1 MDVSWNGVPLNHPF
15 VDGFSSMTHTFG
27 GTPILGNSQML
38 ESTSTLSDL
47 SASCGGSKNG
57 CGRAGCGSCKC
68 NCRYDWWCLGND
80 KGASVGGSGWVR
92 VQSALKMESWRV
104 EMQLDCF
111 TPKRWLIIYAGENT
125 RGMPHQKLFD
135 LLELSIL
142 VTNCVSKCWH
152 HQLLIMSLLL
162 WSLLTSIAS
171 LVLLWV
177 CCWSRLLP
185 PKTRGHDRD
194 VNTGYGDCW
203 WQGSEH
209 E

>member
-1 MDVSWNGVPLNHPF
+1 
-15 VDGFSSMTHTFG
+15 
-27 GTPILGNSQML
+27 ML

-80 KGASVGGSGWVR
+80 KGASVEGWGWVR
-92 VQSALKMESWRV
+92 VQSALKMGSWRV

-125 RGMPHQKLFD
+125 VGKPHKKLFD

-162 WSLLTSIAS
+162 WSLLTPIAS

-185 PKTRGHDRD
+185 PQNPRT
-194 VNTGYGDCW
+194 
-203 WQGSEH
+203 WQGCQHKVRRLLMAGIWTWVKTLRSIRIAIHSSKGLEKPQYYNH
-209 E
+209 SNI